1 MAYTEHEKVG
11 FVERMWAEGL
21 RPTSAQRLWG
31 APNRNL
37 LTKWE
42 REALA
47 GELPAKR
54 PPQRGRAEHRKHA
67 RWPEETKAEAIRLA
81 DLGVPCR
88 QIGERLGLPRGK
100 AAGLVKSWR
109 AQRER
114 ARMAAEGAVDVKS
127 SGKGRAKAPA
137 RAELEE
143 RVAELELDNAALREL
158 IADPKAGAPASLSNR
173 LKAGYVTRLRGEFGF
188 RPKDLLAFFRMSRS
202 SYEYAC
208 RERGRAEPDGLA
220 ERVSRAFEASGGTYG
235 HRRVRAPIESGA
247 DGEPP
252 APAPERAVRR
262 IMRERGLAACR
273 RRGSRPW
280 SSYPGE
286 PEGGRPANLPRE
298 RARARRE
305 AGEDFRLA
313 HDFSAAGPGELLVT
327 DVTEFSVGGRKLF
340 LSPVTDCWDGAPISW
355 RVSAHPDSALC
366 GGSLADALASLP
378 AGHGPTAVHTDGGA
392 CCGARSWKA
401 LCSEHGAERSM
412 SRKGACPDN
421 ARAEGL
427 FGALKRE
434 FLHPRDWGG
443 VGAAEFARELDGYLR
458 WFVDGRLRAFREGG
472 RTVYMTIAE
481 HRRLHGYAAP

>member
-252 APAPERAVRR
+252 A
-262 IMRERGLAACR
+262 
-273 RRGSRPW
+273 
-280 SSYPGE
+280 
-286 PEGGRPANLPRE
+286 
-298 RARARRE
+298 
-305 AGEDFRLA
+305 
-313 HDFSAAGPGELLVT
+313 
-327 DVTEFSVGGRKLF
+327 
-340 LSPVTDCWDGAPISW
+340 
-355 RVSAHPDSALC
+355 
-366 GGSLADALASLP
+366 LASLP